1 MKWRC
6 PKKLLRPVQ
15 SIEVT
20 KYHLTWKPAPP
31 ELKHAPPFLA
41 PFGFRPKNPS
51 PELVFRSLE
60 FGVVRTNT
68 FKLPDC
74 VCQLEWLAC
83 EDGACESPCMDQ
95 STINS
100 ISGHGTS
107 EIISS
112 QPNKVL
118 VYCADIN
125 KITAKKK
132 SAYSALTSAQKK
144 ANAAKRKRTQ
154 EGNKSLNQDYPKKVE
169 SVKRLENKIT
179 ELERTVVLLT
189 QPAPRHS

>member
-1 MKWRC
+1 
-6 PKKLLRPVQ
+6 
-15 SIEVT
+15 
-20 KYHLTWKPAPP
+20 
-31 ELKHAPPFLA
+31 
-41 PFGFRPKNPS
+41 
-51 PELVFRSLE
+51 
-60 FGVVRTNT
+60 
-68 FKLPDC
+68 
-74 VCQLEWLAC
+74 
-83 EDGACESPCMDQ
+83 MDQ

-118 VYCADIN
+118 VYCADID

-132 SAYSALTSAQKK
+132 PAYSALTHARKSECSK
-144 ANAAKRKRTQ
+144 AKAYPRGKYI
-154 EGNKSLNQDYPKKVE
+154 LNQDYPKKVE

>member
-1 MKWRC
+1 MKMVLVRAHVWTNLQLT
-6 PKKLLRPVQ
+6 PSVVMVHLR
-15 SIEVT
+15 
-20 KYHLTWKPAPP
+20 L
-31 ELKHAPPFLA
+31 
-41 PFGFRPKNPS
+41 
-51 PELVFRSLE
+51 
-60 FGVVRTNT
+60 
-68 FKLPDC
+68 
-74 VCQLEWLAC
+74 
-83 EDGACESPCMDQ
+83 
-95 STINS
+95 
-100 ISGHGTS
+100 
-107 EIISS
+107 ISS

>member
-1 MKWRC
+1 
-6 PKKLLRPVQ
+6 
-15 SIEVT
+15 
-20 KYHLTWKPAPP
+20 
-31 ELKHAPPFLA
+31 
-41 PFGFRPKNPS
+41 
-51 PELVFRSLE
+51 
-60 FGVVRTNT
+60 
-68 FKLPDC
+68 
-74 VCQLEWLAC
+74 
-83 EDGACESPCMDQ
+83 MDQ
-95 STINS
+95 SAIYS

-169 SVKRLENKIT
+169 SVKRL
-179 ELERTVVLLT
+179 
-189 QPAPRHS
+189 